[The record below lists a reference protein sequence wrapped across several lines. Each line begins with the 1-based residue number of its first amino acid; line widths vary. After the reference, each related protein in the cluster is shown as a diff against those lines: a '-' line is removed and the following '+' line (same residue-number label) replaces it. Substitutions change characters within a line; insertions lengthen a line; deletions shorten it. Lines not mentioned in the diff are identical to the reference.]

1 MPNGFLASF
10 PRLRNLAM
18 IVLLSAV
25 VAGCSGDRW
34 GFPYRK
40 PVQQGNWVTKEQ
52 VSLLKPGMTR
62 EQVKFALGSP
72 TLTSVLHANRWD
84 YPYYFRHGNGTIE
97 ERLLTVFFENNAL
110 ARWQGDEQPE
120 LQPFQI
126 AKEEVK
132 QSQKEEKQINL
143 DETRAANDAGIEPP
157 IQVLPGLD
165 IQTRQTDAPSVS
177 TPNSLPGTPLG
188 SPVPLQ

>member
-1 MPNGFLASF
+1 MPTGFHVFSLRF
-10 PRLRNLAM
+10 RNLVM
-18 IVLLSAV
+18 MLLLAASA
-25 VAGCSGDRW
+25 AGCSGDRW
-34 GFPYRK
+34 GFPYTR

-62 EQVKFALGSP
+62 EQVRFALGSP

-84 YPYYFRHGNGTIE
+84 YPYYYRHGNGTVE
-97 ERLLTVFFENNAL
+97 ERMLTVFFETNLL

-132 QSQKEEKQINL
+132 QSQQETKQVDL

-157 IQVLPGLD
+157 IRILPGLD
-165 IQTRQTDAPSVS
+165 IQTQETNQQPVS
-177 TPNSLPGTPLG
+177 NPNALPGSPL
-188 SPVPLQ
+188 SPPATLQ

>member
-1 MPNGFLASF
+1 MPTGFHVFSLRFRHLMMMMLLAVF
-10 PRLRNLAM
+10 A
-18 IVLLSAV
+18 
-25 VAGCSGDRW
+25 AGCSGDRW
-34 GFPYRK
+34 GFPYTR

-52 VSLLKPGMTR
+52 AGLLKPGMTR
-62 EQVKFALGSP
+62 EQVRFALGSP

-84 YPYYFRHGNGTIE
+84 YPYYYRHGNGTVE
-97 ERLLTVFFENNAL
+97 ERMLTVFFENNLL

-132 QSQKEEKQINL
+132 QSQQETKQVQL

-157 IQVLPGLD
+157 IQILPGLD
-165 IQTRQTDAPSVS
+165 IQTQQTNQQPVS
-177 TPNSLPGTPLG
+177 TPNALPGSPLG
-188 SPVPLQ
+188 APATLQ

>member
-1 MPNGFLASF
+1 MPNGFLAPF

-97 ERLLTVFFENNAL
+97 ERLLTIYFENNAL

-165 IQTRQTDAPSVS
+165 IQTRQTDSQSVS

-188 SPVPLQ
+188 NPVPLQ

>member
-97 ERLLTVFFENNAL
+97 ERLLTIYFENNAL

>member
-1 MPNGFLASF
+1 MPNRFLAQF
-10 PRLRNLAM
+10 LRLRNLVM
-18 IVLLSAV
+18 IMLLSAV
-25 VAGCSGDRW
+25 AAGCSGDRW

-84 YPYYFRHGNGTIE
+84 YPYYFRHGNGTVE
-97 ERLLTVFFENNAL
+97 ERLLTVYFDNNLL

-132 QSQKEEKQINL
+132 QSQKEEKQVTL

-165 IQTRQTDAPSVS
+165 IQTRQTDTPSVS
-177 TPNSLPGTPLG
+177 TPNNLPGTPYG